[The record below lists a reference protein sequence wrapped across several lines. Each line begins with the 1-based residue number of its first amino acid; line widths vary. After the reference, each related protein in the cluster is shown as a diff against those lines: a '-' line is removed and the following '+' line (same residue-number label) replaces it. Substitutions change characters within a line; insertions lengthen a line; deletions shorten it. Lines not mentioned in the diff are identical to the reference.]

1 YSYLEQQRGRTEYR
15 KYEVLQ
21 AAPFHLTEKWSK
33 LTTIGKAIYYRIE
46 NGKELIDTRY
56 YISSAQLSAEELA
69 NHVRSHWAVENQL
82 HWVLDVSFR
91 EDNCPINRGHAAEN
105 FSTFRHVGL
114 NQLKR
119 ESTLKASVRRKQRRA
134 AMDTEYLDKVIR
146 A

>member
-1 YSYLEQQRGRTEYR
+1 
-15 KYEVLQ
+15 
-21 AAPFHLTEKWSK
+21 
-33 LTTIGKAIYYRIE
+33 
-46 NGKELIDTRY
+46 
-56 YISSAQLSAEELA
+56 
-69 NHVRSHWAVENQL
+69 
-82 HWVLDVSFR
+82 
-91 EDNCPINRGHAAEN
+91 PINRGHAAEN